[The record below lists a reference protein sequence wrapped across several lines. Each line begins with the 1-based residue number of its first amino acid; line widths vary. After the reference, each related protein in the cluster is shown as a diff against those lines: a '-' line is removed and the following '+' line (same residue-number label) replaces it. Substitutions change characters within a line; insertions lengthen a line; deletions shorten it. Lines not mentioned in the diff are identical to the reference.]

1 MALIE
6 GWLLPAFIPR
16 PEGRGYEAIF
26 AYSLF
31 KKNLL
36 MKKKQ
41 MLFTGITV
49 ACIAIGGLV
58 YAADHIDS
66 PAVTNQTT
74 DITDVYVFRGQDVNN
89 LVFVANTQGL
99 LAPSATASAQ
109 FDANTLIEF
118 NIDNN
123 NDNVED
129 LVIQGIYNDGKM
141 KVYGPIKPSETGAR
155 SKLEGN
161 VMAEAAVTAYGA
173 VPVIGTGNNM
183 KVFAGPRD
191 DPFFFDLNQFKKII
205 AGTATSFNNPGTD
218 AFAGTNVLSLV
229 VEVPKS
235 MLGATNGKLNLWA
248 ETKKKI

>member
-1 MALIE
+1 
-6 GWLLPAFIPR
+6 
-16 PEGRGYEAIF
+16 
-26 AYSLF
+26 
-31 KKNLL
+31 
-36 MKKKQ
+36 MKKKK
-41 MLFTGITV
+41 MLLAVLAIAGITV
-49 ACIAIGGLV
+49 GGLV
-58 YAADHIDS
+58 FAADHIDS

-99 LAPSATASAQ
+99 LAPSATGAAM

-129 LVIQGIYNDGKM
+129 LVIQGIYNNGKM
-141 KVYGPIKPSETGAR
+141 KVYGPMKPSETGNR
-155 SKLEGN
+155 SKIEGS
-161 VMAEAAVTAYGA
+161 VMAEVAVTAYGSA
-173 VPVIGTGNNM
+173 ANIGTGGGL

-205 AGTATSFNNPGTD
+205 AGTATSFNNPGSD

-229 VEVPKS
+229 VEVPKT
-235 MLGATNGKLNLWA
+235 MLNASNGKLNVWV
-248 ETKKKI
+248 ETKKKM

>member
-1 MALIE
+1 MKRKKM
-6 GWLLPAFIPR
+6 LLASI
-16 PEGRGYEAIF
+16 AVI
-26 AYSLF
+26 S
-31 KKNLL
+31 
-36 MKKKQ
+36 
-41 MLFTGITV
+41 ITV
-49 ACIAIGGLV
+49 GGLV

-74 DITDVYVFRGQDVNN
+74 DITDVYVFRAQDQNN

-99 LAPSATASAQ
+99 LAPGATAAAQ

-129 LVIQGIYNDGKM
+129 LVIQGIYNNGKM
-141 KVYGPIKPSETGAR
+141 KVYGPIKPSETGGR
-155 SKLEGN
+155 SKLEGG
-161 VMAEAAVTAYGA
+161 VTAEVAVTAYGA
-173 VPVIGTGNNM
+173 SPVIGTGGNL

-205 AGTATSFNNPGTD
+205 AGQATSFNKPGTD
-218 AFAGTNVLSLV
+218 AFAGTNVLSFI

-235 MLGATNGKLNLWA
+235 MLGASSGKINVWL
-248 ETKKKI
+248 ETKKKM